1 MLVRKVI
8 RKVTKVC
15 DNKET
20 WTKNSFEFVITDLF
34 NTFYDDYID
43 FKHSIKNI
51 LNILNERNAKINNKI
66 NVTENIVLLEEQ
78 IRILKI
84 ENEKVQDERKSHL
97 NIIEKLAEHQNSD
110 IRKKTWNDCITV
122 SSNKNRI

>member
-1 MLVRKVI
+1 MLVRKAI

-43 FKHSIKNI
+43 FKHSIKDI
-51 LNILNERNAKINNKI
+51 LNILNESNAKINNKT

-78 IRILKI
+78 IRILKT

-97 NIIEKLAEHQNSD
+97 NIMEKLAEHQNSGT
-110 IRKKTWNDCITV
+110 RKKA
-122 SSNKNRI
+122 

>member
-1 MLVRKVI
+1 MLIRKVI

-20 WTKNSFEFVITDLF
+20 WTKNSFEFVTTDLF

-51 LNILNERNAKINNKI
+51 LNILNERNVKANI
-66 NVTENIVLLEEQ
+66 TENIVLLEEQ

-84 ENEKVQDERKSHL
+84 KNEKVQDERKSHL
-97 NIIEKLAEHQNSD
+97 NIMEKLAERQNSD
-110 IRKKTWNDCITV
+110 IRKKA
-122 SSNKNRI
+122 